1 ADITAAKEA
10 ARTLQAQNSL
20 LKSENDRLKK
30 QLADLN
36 EAIKKAKTAP
46 VQVKTEVKTVVD
58 TKAIDELKKQNS
70 DLQKQLADAKKSV
83 PSAPAVDTEKVK
95 KLEKA
100 LADLEKDLNAA
111 RTKITERE
119 QTISKLQ
126 NDLTNMR
133 ETMDKLAKDS
143 SAAAKAEM
151 TKLREDNLKLN
162 ETIRSLRNEK
172 TTAGENLIQTKKELL
187 SVKAQLEKL
196 RSEVTADV
204 KGKKLAAEL
213 DAMTQKAEKLEKAHS
228 TTQVSLERLKQE
240 KAKLSSQNSQLEKQ
254 LDAALRK
261 TNLLQAE
268 IQKWSAG
275 NDTVVKG
282 KMAEKDKVIDQ
293 IMKEHMAQA
302 QEIERL
308 KGELENA
315 ETLAAAARKDAIK
328 AREDLEEI
336 KELQR
341 TTEALKQTVTTGI
354 RITPSG
360 KKVDTPAPAPVEKTV
375 EQQQTVV
382 VQQSAPAPAP
392 VVTPE
397 PEKPALAPEVLKQYN
412 DAFAEAEK
420 QEKAGELDEAM
431 WKYLIAADLNPDAWQ
446 PHMAMSR
453 LYLKA
458 EKADKAKQEY
468 EKALRLGMSR
478 NKEHEA
484 TLDQAI
490 QKVNK

>member
-1 ADITAAKEA
+1 
-10 ARTLQAQNSL
+10 
-20 LKSENDRLKK
+20 
-30 QLADLN
+30 
-36 EAIKKAKTAP
+36 
-46 VQVKTEVKTVVD
+46 
-58 TKAIDELKKQNS
+58 
-70 DLQKQLADAKKSV
+70 
-83 PSAPAVDTEKVK
+83 
-95 KLEKA
+95 
-100 LADLEKDLNAA
+100 
-111 RTKITERE
+111 
-119 QTISKLQ
+119 
-126 NDLTNMR
+126 
-133 ETMDKLAKDS
+133 
-143 SAAAKAEM
+143 
-151 TKLREDNLKLN
+151 
-162 ETIRSLRNEK
+162 
-172 TTAGENLIQTKKELL
+172 
-187 SVKAQLEKL
+187 
-196 RSEVTADV
+196 
-204 KGKKLAAEL
+204 
-213 DAMTQKAEKLEKAHS
+213 
-228 TTQVSLERLKQE
+228 
-240 KAKLSSQNSQLEKQ
+240 
-254 LDAALRK
+254 
-261 TNLLQAE
+261 
-268 IQKWSAG
+268 
-275 NDTVVKG
+275 
-282 KMAEKDKVIDQ
+282 MAEKDKVIDQ

-382 VQQSAPAPAP
+382 VQQPAPAPAP

-397 PEKPALAPEVLKQYN
+397 PEKPALSPEVLKQYN

-458 EKADKAKQEY
+458 DKAVKAKQEY

-478 NKEHEA
+478 NKEHET